1 MNDFCL
7 IESGEDEKW
16 QGQVKT
22 RARNNHRETQRLL
35 SSDAESLI
43 EKIFSIAGESEE

>member
-1 MNDFCL
+1 VNDFCL

-22 RARNNHRETQRLL
+22 RARNNHRETRR
-35 SSDAESLI
+35 DRFRATRRV
-43 EKIFSIAGESEE
+43 